1 MELVETVGII
11 GGICLIVVLSLWTVV
26 LFVFCSRAMVKDI
39 AEDWEI
45 LGEKRKLEKEISEL
59 KRKNSKL
66 EQILKSAALEYLYSE
81 MPNICEKMKSN
92 DAK

>member
-1 MELVETVGII
+1 MESVETVGAI
-11 GGICLIVVLSLWTVV
+11 GGICLIVVVSLWLVMLLV
-26 LFVFCSRAMVKDI
+26 FVTRTMVKDI

-66 EQILKSAALEYLYSE
+66 ERIVKSAALEYLYSE
-81 MPNICEKMKSN
+81 MPHLYEKMKSN
-92 DAK
+92 DVK